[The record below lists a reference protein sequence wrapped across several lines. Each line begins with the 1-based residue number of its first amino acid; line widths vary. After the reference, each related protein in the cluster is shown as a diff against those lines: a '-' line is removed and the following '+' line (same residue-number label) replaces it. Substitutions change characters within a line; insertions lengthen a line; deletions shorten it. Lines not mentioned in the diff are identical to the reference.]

1 MHSVKLASEEFTP
14 SKIVCVGRN
23 YAEHIAELNNETPTS
38 MVLFVKP
45 NSAISQQL
53 HAEHNGE
60 ALHYETELCFL
71 IKNKQ
76 LAGVGLGL
84 DLTKRSLQS
93 ALKEKGLPW
102 ERAKAFNGA
111 ALFTEF
117 VSCDEALAYQFNLQ
131 IDGKEVQ
138 FGDTQLMLH
147 DAQQILSEIS
157 EFMDLEDGDII
168 MTGTPKGVG
177 KVTSGAIFKVTLQ
190 AAEQT
195 LLSHQWQSR

>member
-102 ERAKAFNGA
+102 ERAKAATGP
-111 ALFTEF
+111 
-117 VSCDEALAYQFNLQ
+117 
-131 IDGKEVQ
+131 GKCEVK
-138 FGDTQLMLH
+138 
-147 DAQQILSEIS
+147 
-157 EFMDLEDGDII
+157 
-168 MTGTPKGVG
+168 TGT
-177 KVTSGAIFKVTLQ
+177 
-190 AAEQT
+190 
-195 LLSHQWQSR
+195 